1 MPPPPRRDPDATVE
15 DVLPGEAAVAVAAR
29 HSLEGRSRGL
39 RRIWPFLGPAFIA
52 AVAYIDP
59 GNFATNIAGGAKYGY
74 LLLWV
79 VLAAN
84 LIAMLVQTQSAK
96 LGIATGRNLA
106 ELCREHFPRRVSIGL
121 WLQAELVA
129 MATDIAEVVGAALGL
144 NLLFG
149 IPLFPAGL
157 LAGAGA
163 FAILALQQMGFRR
176 LEAGITALVGVVV
189 ASFVIELFHAKPA
202 AGEVARHLVVPGFSG
217 TGSVLLATGIIGAT
231 VMPHV
236 VYLHSA
242 LTQRRIVG
250 RDDAEKKKILGFER
264 VDVVI
269 ALSLAGLVNLSMM
282 IVAAALFH
290 AGGMTGVDTIEGAYE
305 GLESLVSGNAATI
318 FGIALLASG
327 FASSSVGTMAGQV
340 VMQGFIR
347 RSIPLFLRRSL
358 TLAPALIVLAAGLN
372 PTDALVGS
380 QVVLS
385 FGIPFALVPLLMLAR
400 RRDVMGALANP
411 GWLTAL
417 AGVLAAHDH
426 RPQRIPDRR
435 SGPLGEEPLDQLRQ
449 LARHAR
455 SRHRQIDPG
464 GVGGLLGLGVDV
476 RVVAEDG
483 DSEADQSLRALSVEV
498 GDDQVGLVEGSLR
511 KGGRQGHLVAGRFQH
526 RLDLAAEQQI
536 GRDGDDP
543 RH

>member
-1 MPPPPRRDPDATVE
+1 VKPPPPPAGGASVE
-15 DVLPGEAAVAVAAR
+15 DVLPGEAAVAAAAR
-29 HSLEGRSRGL
+29 RSLDGHSRGA
-39 RRIWPFLGPAFIA
+39 RRVWPFLGPAFIA

-59 GNFATNIAGGAKYGY
+59 GNFATNVAGGAKFGY

-106 ELCREHFPRRVSIGL
+106 ELCRETFSRRTAVGL
-121 WLQAELVA
+121 WLQAEVVA
-129 MATDIAEVVGAALGL
+129 MATDVAEVVGAALGL

-149 IPLFPAGL
+149 IPLFPAGAI
-157 LAGAGA
+157 AGAGA
-163 FAILALQQMGFRR
+163 FGILALQQMGFRR

-189 ASFVIELFHAKPA
+189 ASFAFELIDAHPA
-202 AGEVARHLVVPGFSG
+202 GGEIARHIFVPGFAG
-217 TGSVLLATGIIGAT
+217 TESLLLATGIVGAT

-250 RDDAEKKKILGFER
+250 RDDAEKKKILGFEK

-290 AGGMTGVDTIEGAYE
+290 ESGLTGIDSIEGAYE
-305 GLESLVSGNAATI
+305 GLQTLVSDGAATV
-318 FGIALLASG
+318 FGVALLASG

-340 VMQGFIR
+340 VMQGFIQR
-347 RSIPLFLRRSL
+347 RIPLFLRRAITL
-358 TLAPALIVLAAGLN
+358 TPALFVLGVGLN
-372 PTDALVGS
+372 PTDALVMS

-385 FGIPFALVPLLMLAR
+385 FGIPFALVPLLLIAR
-400 RRDVMGALANP
+400 RKDVMGSLANP

-417 AGVLAAHDH
+417 AGTLAAL
-426 RPQRIPDRR
+426 I
-435 SGPLGEEPLDQLRQ
+435 
-449 LARHAR
+449 
-455 SRHRQIDPG
+455 I
-464 GVGGLLGLGVDV
+464 GLNVFLLW
-476 RVVAEDG
+476 
-483 DSEADQSLRALSVEV
+483 
-498 GDDQVGLVEGSLR
+498 QVFFG
-511 KGGRQGHLVAGRFQH
+511 
-526 RLDLAAEQQI
+526 
-536 GRDGDDP
+536 
-543 RH
+543 